1 MTGVATVSIF
11 QILLAWFLLSL
22 TGALAPGPL
31 SAAVIMQAT
40 KKGKIYGILPMVG
53 HALVELGIVFAL
65 AISVEMISLTPF
77 AIDMLL
83 FFGGIVIVAYGG
95 LALRDYRAKEENPG
109 KTEENNDTAST
120 AIEATAQGI
129 VVSIFSPYFLLWW
142 FAVGV
147 ANVSML
153 ISELSVG
160 LGTILLAGTLI
171 YLTHI
176 STDFIFGGFL
186 AVTTDAAAQKA
197 TWRGINLINVIIGLF
212 QIGLGSWFVIRAI
225 TI

>member
-1 MTGVATVSIF
+1 VSVF
-11 QILLAWFLLSL
+11 QILFAWFLLSL

-31 SAAVIMQAT
+31 SAAVVMQAT
-40 KKGKIYGILPMVG
+40 KKGKLYGILPMVG
-53 HALVELGIVFAL
+53 HAIVELGIVFAI
-65 AISVEMISLTPF
+65 AISVEMVSLTPF
-77 AIDMLL
+77 VIDFLL

-95 LALRDYRAKEENPG
+95 LALRDYKPKESNLEADKEAN
-109 KTEENNDTAST
+109 ESAAT
-120 AIEATAQGI
+120 AIEAIAQGI
-129 VVSIFSPYFLLWW
+129 AVSIFSPYFLLWW

-153 ISELSVG
+153 IAELSVG
-160 LGTILLAGTLI
+160 LGTVLLAGTLI

-212 QIGLGSWFVIRAI
+212 QIGLGIWFVIRAI
-225 TI
+225 AF

>member
-1 MTGVATVSIF
+1 MSIL

-31 SAAVIMQAT
+31 SAAVVMQAS
-40 KKGKIYGILPMVG
+40 KNGKLYGILPMVG
-53 HALVELGIVFAL
+53 HALVELGIVFAI
-65 AISVEMISLTPF
+65 AISVEMIALTPF

-95 LALRDYRAKEENPG
+95 LALKDLKAKVREPKEE
-109 KTEENNDTAST
+109 KTGSESPVTAV
-120 AIEATAQGI
+120 EATTQGV

-160 LGTILLAGTLI
+160 LGTVLIAGTLI

-176 STDFIFGGFL
+176 STDFIFGGVL

-197 TWRGINLINVIIGLF
+197 RFKGINLINLMIGLF
-212 QIGLGSWFVIRAI
+212 QIALGLWFLVRAI
-225 TI
+225 VF